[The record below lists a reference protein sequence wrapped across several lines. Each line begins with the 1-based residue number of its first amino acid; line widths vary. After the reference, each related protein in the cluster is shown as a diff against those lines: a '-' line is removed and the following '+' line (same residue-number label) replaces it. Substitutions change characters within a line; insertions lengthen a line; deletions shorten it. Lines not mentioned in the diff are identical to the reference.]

1 MAQVRSRQK
10 LPTVRVGFLGLCAL
24 VIAGLA
30 APGVHGQARLAAVP
44 GAFDDWT
51 PSGVVEP
58 PPRAQPAPV
67 PKPTPNPVPKTGGRL
82 GYRSILGLWCSPDSR
97 YKIERRQLIVFLND
111 GRRVV
116 FPITRFTFTAS
127 TVDIRWT
134 SDGASKRSVFGRF
147 SANRR
152 RMVQFGVNRT
162 YNRC

>member
-1 MAQVRSRQK
+1 MTQFRSRQK
-10 LPTVRVGFLGLCAL
+10 WWATRVGFIGLCAL
-24 VIAGLA
+24 AIAVLA
-30 APGVHGQARLAAVP
+30 APSVHGQAQLAAVS

-51 PSGVVEP
+51 PSGIVET
-58 PPRAQPAPV
+58 PPRAQPAPI
-67 PKPTPNPVPKTGGRL
+67 PKPTPNPTPGGRL
-82 GYRSILGLWCSPDSR
+82 GYTTILGKWCSPDSR
-97 YKIERRQLIVFLND
+97 YKIERRQLVVFLND

-134 SDGASKRSVFGRF
+134 SDGANKRTVFGRF
-147 SANRR
+147 SASRR